1 MLCVCLR
8 ITGSLGSGEFGVV
21 SRGRWQAA
29 VGGPVDVAIKTL
41 RSSAEEKDRVKF
53 LQEAA
58 INGQFQH
65 PNIVQL
71 HGVVTVGE
79 PVEENRSCPIHSY
92 FPHFLISLQV
102 MIVLEY
108 MPNGDLRNFL
118 HSVKEE

>member
-1 MLCVCLR
+1 MCVCDSR

-29 VGGPVDVAIKTL
+29 VGGGPVDVAIKTL
-41 RSSAEEKDRVKF
+41 RSSAKEKDRVKF

-79 PVEENRSCPIHSY
+79 PVEENRSCPIHS
-92 FPHFLISLQV
+92 HFLFPLQV